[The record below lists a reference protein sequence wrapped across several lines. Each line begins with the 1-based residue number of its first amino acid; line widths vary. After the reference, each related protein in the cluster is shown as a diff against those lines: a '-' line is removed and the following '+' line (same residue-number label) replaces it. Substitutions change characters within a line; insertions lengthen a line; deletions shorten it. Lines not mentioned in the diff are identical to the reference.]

1 MVRGVRCDD
10 GEMLRAVRARLL
22 RSGEKNCWLE
32 ITLDEGKNRQIRRM
46 LEALGVEVLRL
57 VRVAIGPLPLGE
69 TGQGSLSSPECRR
82 EGGARSCHVCEISRR
97 NKSSTVKYTRFR
109 EARLSAT
116 FDIQMDDLTFLS
128 AVVMARQIREKE
140 ISPVELAEAHLAK
153 IERLNP
159 RLNAFVDLDGK
170 RVRRE
175 AASAEDAV
183 MNGDALGPLHGVP
196 ISIKSSLEVKGLR
209 CESGT
214 RLRAGYIATQDA
226 PLVARLRD
234 AGAIVLGVTN
244 TPEML
249 MAWETDNLLYGRT
262 NSPWDLE
269 RTPGGSSGGEA
280 AAIAAGMSAG
290 GVGSDGGGSIRV
302 PAHFSG
308 ICGLKPTP
316 GRIPSTG
323 HFPAS
328 GGPFALIGVVG
339 PMARTVADLK
349 ALFEVMQGPDDGDPC
364 AAPVALRWP
373 SDDEIRKLRVGYFE
387 DDGRT
392 PVTPET
398 RAAVRSAAEGLR
410 RAGLQVEPFR
420 PEGLEE
426 ARVLWKKFFVAA
438 GGMLIRPMFNRREHD
453 LSPILKQFLEWS
465 AAEPPL
471 TGEAV
476 LDAWIRRDVARA
488 DFLAQMRTYP
498 ILLCPAA
505 AIPAFRHGER
515 SWTVDGKKV
524 DYLDAWSYTEFF
536 NLLGNPAAVVP
547 VSQSL
552 EGFPI
557 GVQIVG
563 RPWEEEQVL
572 AVAELLERYCG
583 TGKAPPIA

>member
-1 MVRGVRCDD
+1 MS
-10 GEMLRAVRARLL
+10 E
-22 RSGEKNCWLE
+22 
-32 ITLDEGKNRQIRRM
+32 
-46 LEALGVEVLRL
+46 
-57 VRVAIGPLPLGE
+57 
-69 TGQGSLSSPECRR
+69 
-82 EGGARSCHVCEISRR
+82 
-97 NKSSTVKYTRFR
+97 
-109 EARLSAT
+109 
-116 FDIQMDDLTFLS
+116 LTFLS
-128 AVVMARQIREKE
+128 AVAMAEQVRRRQV
-140 ISPVELAEAHLAK
+140 SPVELVDAHLAK

-159 RLNAFVDLDGK
+159 KLNAFVHVDAV

-175 AASAEDAV
+175 AKTAEAAV
-183 MNGDALGPLHGVP
+183 SDRNTSGGMVGKLLGPLHGVP
-196 ISIKSSLEVKGLR
+196 ISVKSSLEVAGLR

-214 RLRAGYIATQDA
+214 RLRAGFVATQDA
-226 PLVARLRD
+226 PLVARLKD

-244 TPEML
+244 TPEFL

-316 GRIPSTG
+316 GRIPATG
-323 HFPAS
+323 HYPAS
-328 GGPFALIGVVG
+328 AGPFALIGVVG

-349 ALFEVMQGPDDGDPC
+349 LLFEVMQGPDESDTS
-364 AAPVALRWP
+364 AAPVPLRWP
-373 SDDEIRKLRVGYFE
+373 SDEEAKKLRVGYFE

-398 RAAVRSAAEGLR
+398 RAAVRTAAQALQ
-410 RAGLQVEPFR
+410 RAGFQVEAFAPA
-420 PEGLEE
+420 GLDE
-426 ARVLWKKFFVAA
+426 ARELWRKFFVVA
-438 GGMLIRPMFNRREHD
+438 GGMMIRPMFQDRERD
-453 LSPILKQFLEWS
+453 LSPILKQFLEWC

-471 TGEAV
+471 TAETL
-476 LDAWIRRDVARA
+476 LDAWILRDTLRA
-488 DFLAQMRTYP
+488 EFFAQMRKYA

-515 SWTVDGKKV
+515 CWQIEGKTVN
-524 DYLDAWSYTEFF
+524 YLDAWSYTEWF
-536 NLLGNPAAVVP
+536 NVLGNPAAVVP
-547 VSQSL
+547 VGRSP
-552 EGFPI
+552 EGLPI

-572 AVAELLERYCG
+572 TVAEAIEKECG
-583 TGKAPPIA
+583 AAKRPPII